1 MTAGLSRENSIKNL
15 FAPLPI
21 VLISIVLLASCTQ
34 KENPDPV
41 NYSGPMREGE
51 NVTMLY
57 AEKDMLKM
65 KLTGKR
71 VLEFENGDREFPEG
85 LFIEF
90 YNEQGKLTSTLTANH
105 AYFFRREY
113 QWRGRGHVE
122 VKNLET
128 LEQLNTEELY
138 WKPDTKRIFTDKFVT
153 IKTATDVIYG
163 TDLDAAQD
171 MSQYTLRN
179 TKGSFETEEEEDR

>member
-1 MTAGLSRENSIKNL
+1 MRIFISML
-15 FAPLPI
+15 FLPVAI
-21 VLISIVLLASCTQ
+21 FFASCNQ

-41 NYSGPMREGE
+41 TYSGPMREGE

-65 KLTGKR
+65 KLIGKR
-71 VLEFENGDREFPEG
+71 VLEFENGDREFPDG

-90 YNEQGKLTSTLTANH
+90 YNDQGNLTSTLTANH
-105 AYFFRREY
+105 AYFFKREY

-179 TKGSFETEEEEDR
+179 TKGSFETTEEEEN

>member
-1 MTAGLSRENSIKNL
+1 MKYTAVIFSLL
-15 FAPLPI
+15 
-21 VLISIVLLASCTQ
+21 LLATSCDRSQETAA
-34 KENPDPV
+34 PAI
-41 NYSGPMREGE
+41 YTGPLREAE

-65 KLTGKR
+65 RMSGKR

-85 LFIEF
+85 LFLEF
-90 YNEQGKLTSTLTANH
+90 FDETGTLTSTLVANH
-105 AYFFRREY
+105 AYFFKREY

-122 VKNLET
+122 VKNLVSFQ
-128 LEQLNTEELY
+128 QLNTEELY

-153 IKTATDVIYG
+153 IREGGDVIYG

-171 MSQYTLRN
+171 LSEYTLVRP
-179 TKGSFETEEEEDR
+179 KGQFEASEDDEAL